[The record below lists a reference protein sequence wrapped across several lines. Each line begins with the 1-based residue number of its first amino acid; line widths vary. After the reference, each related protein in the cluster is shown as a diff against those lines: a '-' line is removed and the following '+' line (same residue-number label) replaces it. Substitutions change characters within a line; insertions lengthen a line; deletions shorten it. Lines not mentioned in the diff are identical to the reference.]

1 MAKAK
6 KDDMFC
12 CADCGLEVVVNKAC
26 GCIDTELMCCGGP
39 MIREKSSSGQARKSA
54 PGKARDK
61 AAATKSKSTKQS
73 FK

>member
-26 GCIDTELMCCGGP
+26 GCIDTALMCCGGP
-39 MIREKSSSGQARKSA
+39 MVKEDSSSGKS
-54 PGKARDK
+54 KK
-61 AAATKSKSTKQS
+61 MAASNDSCKYSTKSKTAKQN